1 MFEEQSKKIFD
12 LADNL
17 KAYVQTR
24 IEQAKLNIA
33 DKVSRLIA
41 DILAV
46 AIVFFIAS
54 FFILL
59 ASMALAFALG
69 RWLND
74 TALGFAI
81 VSLLYGLL
89 GIFVWAK
96 RDQLLRMPI
105 LNALIA
111 SLFNKEED
119 KKDADHEAHKK

>member
-1 MFEEQSKKIFD
+1 MFEEQSKKIAD

-17 KAYVQTR
+17 KAYVQNR
-24 IEQAKLNIA
+24 IE
-33 DKVSRLIA
+33 KVSRLIA

-74 TALGFAI
+74 TALGFLI
-81 VSLLYGLL
+81 VSLLYALL
-89 GIFVWAK
+89 GILVWAK
-96 RDQLLRMPI
+96 RDQFLRIPI
-105 LNALIA
+105 LNALIK
-111 SLFNKEED
+111 SLFNKDED
-119 KKDADHEAHKK
+119 EKEKADETNKK

>member
-1 MFEEQSKKIFD
+1 MFEEQSKKIAD

-24 IEQAKLNIA
+24 IEQAKLSIA

-69 RWLND
+69 RWMND

-81 VSLLYGLL
+81 VSLLYLLL
-89 GIFVWAK
+89 GIFVWTK
-96 RDQLLRMPI
+96 RDRLLRIPI
-105 LNALIA
+105 LNALIG
-111 SLFNKEED
+111 SLFSKEED
-119 KKDADHEAHKK
+119 KKDNDHEPHTK